1 MRSFTTIR
9 PPAVGPFRDGAFTS
23 SARSERTAAILGIA
37 LGVSFFT
44 CFATGLYSHLA
55 QHPPAWFHLSARPA
69 GLYRFTQGLHIATG
83 LASIPLLFAKLWTVF
98 PKLFAWPPFQGIA
111 SLLERLSLLP
121 LIGGAL
127 FMLFSGLANIN
138 LWYPWPFNFPIAH
151 YWVAW
156 ITIGALVVHIG
167 AKISTTRAALRRG
180 GGDIGVVGDPDAT
193 NLTRRNLTP
202 ANGMSRRQLLA
213 TAFGVS
219 GLVTLVTVGQT
230 YAPLRKLA
238 LLAPRRP
245 DVGPQ
250 GFPVNRTARAAGV
263 TETARS
269 GDYRLEVTGRVP
281 NPIVLDLEQIR
292 AMQQHSATLPI
303 ACVEGWSTTQHWEG
317 IRLRDLLAQAGVT
330 GSRTVRVESLQQ
342 RRSYRSSIVDA
353 DQVADP
359 DTLLALRVNGETL
372 ELDHGY
378 PLRLI
383 GPNRP
388 GVMQTK
394 WIARV
399 VVL

>member
-1 MRSFTTIR
+1 MRSFKTIR
-9 PPAVGPFRDGAFTS
+9 PPAIGPFRDGAFTS
-23 SARSERTAAILGIA
+23 AARSERTAAILGIA

-44 CFATGLYSHLA
+44 CFASGLYSHLA

-98 PKLFAWPPFQGIA
+98 PKLFAWPPFQGVA
-111 SLLERLSLLP
+111 SFLERLSLLP
-121 LIGGAL
+121 LVGGAVFL
-127 FMLFSGLANIN
+127 LFSGLANIN

-167 AKISTTRAALRRG
+167 AKVSTTRAALRRG
-180 GGDIGVVGDPDAT
+180 GGNVAVDVSFDGGVESGVA
-193 NLTRRNLTP
+193 P

-269 GDYRLEVTGRVP
+269 ADYRLEVTGRVP
-281 NPIVLDLEQIR
+281 TPITLDLEQIR
-292 AMQQHSATLPI
+292 AMHQHSATLPI

-317 IRLRDLLAQAGVT
+317 IRLRDLLTQAGVT
-330 GSRTVRVESLQQ
+330 GSRAVRIESLQQ
-342 RRSYRSSIVDA
+342 HRSYRSSFVGA

-372 ELDHGY
+372 DLDHGY

>member
-1 MRSFTTIR
+1 MR
-9 PPAVGPFRDGAFTS
+9 PPAVGPFREDAFTS
-23 SARSERTAAILGIA
+23 PARSQRTAAILGIA

-55 QHPPAWFHLSARPA
+55 QHPPSWFHLSARPA
-69 GLYRFTQGLHIATG
+69 GLYRFTQGLHVATG
-83 LASIPLLFAKLWTVF
+83 LASIHLLIAKLWTVF
-98 PKLFAWPPFQGIA
+98 PKLFAWPPFHGVA
-111 SLLERLSLLP
+111 SILERLSLLP
-121 LIGGAL
+121 LVGGSL
-127 FMLFSGLANIN
+127 FLLLTGLANIN

-167 AKISTTRAALRRG
+167 AKISTTREALRRTSMSP
-180 GGDIGVVGDPDAT
+180 DHPPALDPAENGPAT
-193 NLTRRNLTP
+193 VER
-202 ANGMSRRQLLA
+202 AGMSRRQLLA

-245 DVGPQ
+245 DIGPQ

-263 TETARS
+263 TATAQAAT
-269 GDYRLEVTGRVP
+269 YRLEVTGRVP
-281 NPIVLDLEQIR
+281 NPLSLDLDRIR
-292 AMQQHSATLPI
+292 SMPQHSATLPI
-303 ACVEGWSTTQHWEG
+303 ACVEGWSVTKTWEG
-317 IRLRDLLAQAGVT
+317 IRVRDLLALAGVH
-330 GSRTVRVESLQQ
+330 SARPVRIESLQQ
-342 RRSYRSSIVDA
+342 HRSYRSSDIDT
-353 DQVADP
+353 DQVGDA
-359 DTLLALRVNGETL
+359 DTLLALRVDGAEL
-372 ELDHGY
+372 ALDHGY

-383 GPNRP
+383 APNRP

-394 WIARV
+394 WVARV

>member
-1 MRSFTTIR
+1 MKVFNSLR
-9 PPAVGPFRDGAFTS
+9 PPAIGPFRDGAFTS

-37 LGVSFFT
+37 LGISFFT
-44 CFATGLYSHLA
+44 CFATGIYSHLA
-55 QHPPAWFHLSARPA
+55 QHPPTWFHLSARPA

-83 LASIPLLFAKLWTVF
+83 IASIPLLFAKLWTVF

-121 LIGGAL
+121 LVGGAV

-151 YWVAW
+151 YWVGW

-167 AKISTTRAALRRG
+167 AKITTTRAALRRG
-180 GGDIGVVGDPDAT
+180 GADVDA
-193 NLTRRNLTP
+193 LIVAP
-202 ANGMSRRQLLA
+202 ANGMTRRQLLA
-213 TAFGVS
+213 TAFGIS
-219 GLVTLVTVGQT
+219 GLVTLATVGQT

-238 LLAPRRP
+238 VLAPRRP
-245 DVGPQ
+245 DTGPQ

-281 NPIVLDLEQIR
+281 NPITLDLDQIR
-292 AMQQHSATLPI
+292 AMPQHSATLPI
-303 ACVEGWSTTQHWEG
+303 ACVEGWSTTQDWEG
-317 IRLRDLLAQAGVT
+317 IRLRDLLAHAGVD
-330 GSRTVRVESLQQ
+330 GSRAVRIESLQQ
-342 RRSYRSSIVDA
+342 HRSYRSSVVDA

-359 DTLLALRVNGETL
+359 DTLLALRVNGEAL